1 VGGAAVKGPAG
12 KMMRELGQMVSPLT
26 VSDHFDGLLDGFV
39 LDNADGDIAGAVQL
53 PTLVT
58 ATMMTDLAS
67 KTRLAQE
74 IVAFGAQLGVGQR
87 PTLRPGPQPNRRPN
101 A

>member
-1 VGGAAVKGPAG
+1 
-12 KMMRELGQMVSPLT
+12 MMIELGQMVSPLT
-26 VSDHFDGLLDGFV
+26 VVDHFDEGLDGFV
-39 LDNADGDIAGAVQL
+39 LDNADVEVAGAVQM

-67 KTRLAQE
+67 KRQLAQE
-74 IVAFGAQLGVGQR
+74 TLAFGAQLAEGKK
-87 PTLRPGPQPNRRPN
+87 PTPRPGPLPGIRPV